1 MLSGP
6 TNAFTLDDVDI
17 PPNTHTLDISVLE
30 STPSYDVAGLTW
42 LPKIKDSE
50 VGPTGN
56 DMGYNANQGADCS
69 GYKYSTSNCKA
80 NNQEPLGTQCLYNH
94 KLFDNCGC
102 NTAKFPISQ
111 TECSYSG
118 SLRSQAWLLGDN
130 VCKDQRYSNRMY
142 GKKCLCTSANF
153 PHTST
158 ATCSSP
164 QTLLDD
170 ASKCSYQGVTR
181 YERCKCDT
189 AAGKYEFS
197 SDKGYGWDC
206 SKCSDA
212 YGDHYKCTPKPC
224 VEGSTSTSSCGTNE
238 QLKDTGYKSGDAV
251 CKICEIKSNC
261 GFFKNANGTINIP
274 DSACSWDTYGHTATV
289 NVPSGK
295 SYSNAWIRMWGDS
308 TVNGDFTTAT
318 LIPGLVIS
326 NGGAY
331 KQPRTITYK
340 GRVTVTD
347 TIRLEPGITTVKFE
361 KGVCGNYKCEVW
373 EAQSGRNQWRKLRDT
388 TPGKDGCPYKAS
400 DCDDGCKNYFVNSD
414 GTFSIPDGKCG
425 WDAYGHTATI
435 SSGKPLNA
443 EYETVWVRMW
453 GPATIKNEIK
463 TKNLRSGV
471 VVSNVGSW
479 NDPRTITFKD
489 KVTISGVLETDPD
502 VTTTK
507 FDGGIYG
514 NYVCKHIKAA
524 SGANKTQDMGVI
536 QPGEKGC
543 PCSMDRFAQTASTC
557 NGILTGAS
565 CGGKYE
571 KCETVENCATYDA
584 NRTQCT
590 KCNSG
595 YNLEN
600 GQCVKAATCSSSV
613 GSYGCTNYGSN
624 LAFLTCDGIKYCT
637 TAGTAYTTQEYCEYA
652 ISGVGGFMPYQ
663 KCPAEYKYNYTNCSG
678 TLGGKRCGMNYTT
691 CSQVKDEC
699 FPCEAS
705 NCQTCESG
713 STIVCK
719 LCKPGYVLTSS
730 GNCIED
736 TSNPCNGIGGEFCSG
751 FDPYGSQ
758 RPYCYNSSGQS
769 EYAAGLNN
777 GRTCWTCSAGYT
789 LRCNNNST
797 PVSGCNEY
805 KNGVCIDCYRGT
817 LQNGKCVE
825 NTCSVANCK
834 ECVSGSSTSCKT
846 CNDGYTPLFNL
857 NGPTTCVK
865 KPTIDNGSCKAPNH
879 SCGNGVCC
887 PANVSCAAANSGPGY
902 MCFTTAI
909 VDQPAITNPR

>member
-1 MLSGP
+1 MNTPAYSLDLNTPGITGDLNLSS
-6 TNAFTLDDVDI
+6 NI
-17 PPNTHTLDISVLE
+17 NSN
-30 STPSYDVAGLTW
+30 SSYQLAGVTW

-56 DMGYNANQGADCS
+56 DMGYDANQGADCS
-69 GYKYSTSNCKA
+69 NYQYSTSNCKA
-80 NNQEPLGTQCLYNH
+80 NNQEPLGNQCLYNH

-118 SLRSQAWLLGDN
+118 SLRSQAWLLGGN

-158 ATCSSP
+158 ATCPRP

-170 ASKCSYQGVTR
+170 ASKCSYQGINR

-197 SDKGYGWDC
+197 SDKGYGWNC

-224 VEGSTSTSSCGTNE
+224 VKGSTSTSSCDSDE
-238 QLKDTGYKSGDAV
+238 QLKDTGYKSGDAT
-251 CKICEIKSNC
+251 CYICEVKSNC
-261 GFFKNANGTINIP
+261 GFFKNADGTINIP
-274 DSACSWDTYGHTATV
+274 DSACSWDVYGHYATV
-289 NVPSGK
+289 NVPAGK
-295 SYSNAWIRMWGDS
+295 NYSHTWIRMWGDS
-308 TVNGDFTTAT
+308 TVNGDFTTAV
-318 LIPGLVIS
+318 LEPGLVVY
-326 NGGAY
+326 NGGTR
-331 KQPRTITYK
+331 KEKRTITYK

-373 EAQSGRNQWRKLRDT
+373 EAKSANKRVKVRDT
-388 TPGKDGCPYKAS
+388 VPGKDGCPVKAS

-463 TKNLRSGV
+463 TKNLTSGV

-479 NDPRTITFKD
+479 NDKRTITFKD
-489 KVTISGVLETDPD
+489 KVTISGELRTDPD

-514 NYVCKHIKAA
+514 NYTCRRYKAA
-524 SGANKTQDMGVI
+524 SGANKIEDLGVI

-543 PCSMDRFAQTASTC
+543 PCSMDRFAQSTSTC
-557 NGILTGAS
+557 NGILAGAS

-571 KCETVENCATYDA
+571 RCDKIDNCAEYDA

-590 KCNSG
+590 KCNAG

-600 GQCVKAATCSSSV
+600 GQCVEDAGGECAAKIKSL
-613 GSYGCTNYGSN
+613 GSN
-624 LAFLTCDGIKYCT
+624 YYPITSGDQLSSNDDPDKYKATDVLVLMNDISVNFAQIDSNVEPASKYCSNVPMSKLIGAGAGLAFKPTGNIQISVPVETANSMVLGNTTFNETYKAQQLT
-637 TAGTAYTTQEYCEYA
+637 
-652 ISGVGGFMPYQ
+652 ISGLGGFSDNVTVTF
-663 KCPAEYKYNYTNCSG
+663 KKPANIDTLNVLDG
-678 TLGGKRCGMNYTT
+678 TG
-691 CSQVKDEC
+691 
-699 FPCEAS
+699 
-705 NCQTCESG
+705 
-713 STIVCK
+713 TI
-719 LCKPGYVLTSS
+719 TF
-730 GNCIED
+730 ED
-736 TSNPCNGIGGEFCSG
+736 TLTVGNMETYDNDVVFKKGV
-751 FDPYGSQ
+751 
-758 RPYCYNSSGQS
+758 
-769 EYAAGLNN
+769 
-777 GRTCWTCSAGYT
+777 T
-789 LRCNNNST
+789 
-797 PVSGCNEY
+797 Y
-805 KNGVCIDCYRGT
+805 K
-817 LQNGKCVE
+817 
-825 NTCSVANCK
+825 
-834 ECVSGSSTSCKT
+834 
-846 CNDGYTPLFNL
+846 
-857 NGPTTCVK
+857 
-865 KPTIDNGSCKAPNH
+865 
-879 SCGNGVCC
+879 
-887 PANVSCAAANSGPGY
+887 
-902 MCFTTAI
+902 
-909 VDQPAITNPR
+909 

>member
-1 MLSGP
+1 MLFLSASFIMLSGP

-388 TPGKDGCPYKAS
+388 TPGNDGCPYKAS

-543 PCSMDRFAQTASTC
+543 PCSMDRFAQNASTC
-557 NGILTGAS
+557 NGILAGAS

-600 GQCVKAATCSSSV
+600 GQCVKTAEECSVGKILYSDGTCSSKKDSSKTV
-613 GSYGCTNYGSN
+613 TGIVLSLNPNLVMSTTKGSSDFGSGQ
-624 LAFLTCDGIKYCT
+624 AGIAT
-637 TAGTAYTTQEYCEYA
+637 SF
-652 ISGVGGFMPYQ
+652 ISGMTQLDASSAANDMNGKNNTALIKAHSNSTGYQ
-663 KCPAEYKYNYTNCSG
+663 YRPVNYALDYS
-678 TLGGKRCGMNYTT
+678 
-691 CSQVKDEC
+691 
-699 FPCEAS
+699 
-705 NCQTCESG
+705 SG
-713 STIVCK
+713 SIGKGSWFIPGGGQAKLFGKNKTLLNQGLSAVGASTIGSSDK
-719 LCKPGYVLTSS
+719 YWTSS
-730 GNCIED
+730 MTRYTGA
-736 TSNPCNGIGGEFCSG
+736 NPNTQNTFVYDVAKDKISSYSGGHTNNYRFVAEF
-751 FDPYGSQ
+751 
-758 RPYCYNSSGQS
+758 
-769 EYAAGLNN
+769 
-777 GRTCWTCSAGYT
+777 
-789 LRCNNNST
+789 T
-797 PVSGCNEY
+797 PAS
-805 KNGVCIDCYRGT
+805 K
-817 LQNGKCVE
+817 
-825 NTCSVANCK
+825 
-834 ECVSGSSTSCKT
+834 
-846 CNDGYTPLFNL
+846 
-857 NGPTTCVK
+857 
-865 KPTIDNGSCKAPNH
+865 
-879 SCGNGVCC
+879 
-887 PANVSCAAANSGPGY
+887 
-902 MCFTTAI
+902 
-909 VDQPAITNPR
+909 